1 LWQITTEYINIWN
14 EINNYYYTRFL
25 HSFGLEFGRGPSV
38 EHLSVENS
46 EVLRLFIVT
55 AASIGAILTTIFS
68 LLNGI
73 FYVFPLHF
81 ILPIILVVYF
91 YPERGVLF
99 SLGLGLMYISLIYLL
114 GNSDPIQIAIATAW
128 FAIFITI
135 GVVASSYAI
144 RLREGRTRVRM
155 ILDNSQ
161 DGTFCFDLKDL
172 RIREINAKCAQW
184 LKYNQQDLI
193 GKEISLIWTDKEEQ
207 KQFIADVNQE
217 LKQEQNHG
225 EREVRFRGQDGTV
238 LRFVISAML
247 VTKGHVLCSATD
259 ITRSKIVDEEIIKTL
274 DELEHQVKERTADLE
289 RMNEKLR
296 AEILECR
303 RFESTV
309 LYGHPLQPKRED
321 I

>member
-1 LWQITTEYINIWN
+1 M
-14 EINNYYYTRFL
+14 
-25 HSFGLEFGRGPSV
+25 
-38 EHLSVENS
+38 EHLSVENR
-46 EVLRLFIVT
+46 EVLQLFIVIS
-55 AASIGAILTTIFS
+55 ASIGAFLTTIFS

-114 GNSDPIQIAIATAW
+114 GNSDPTLIAIATAW

-144 RLREGRTRVRM
+144 RLREERTRVRK

-161 DGTFCFDLKDL
+161 DGIFCFDLKEL

-184 LKYNQQDLI
+184 LKYDQQDLI
-193 GKEISLIWTDKEEQ
+193 GKEISFIWTDKEEQ
-207 KQFIADVNQE
+207 KQFIADVKQE
-217 LKQEQNHG
+217 LKHG
-225 EREVRFRGQDGTV
+225 EREARFRGQDGTV
-238 LRFVISAML
+238 LRFVLSPIL
-247 VTKGHVLCSATD
+247 VTKGHVLCSAID

-274 DELEHQVKERTADLE
+274 NELEQQVKERTADLE
-289 RMNEKLR
+289 QLNEKLR

-321 I
+321 T

>member
-1 LWQITTEYINIWN
+1 
-14 EINNYYYTRFL
+14 
-25 HSFGLEFGRGPSV
+25 V
-38 EHLSVENS
+38 EHLSVENR
-46 EVLRLFIVT
+46 EVLQLFIVIS
-55 AASIGAILTTIFS
+55 ASIGAILTTIFS

-114 GNSDPIQIAIATAW
+114 GNSDPTLIAIATAW

-144 RLREGRTRVRM
+144 RLREERTRVRK

-161 DGTFCFDLKDL
+161 DGIFCFDLKEL

-184 LKYNQQDLI
+184 LKYDQQDLI
-193 GKEISLIWTDKEEQ
+193 GKEISVIWTDKEEQ
-207 KQFIADVNQE
+207 KQFIADVKQE
-217 LKQEQNHG
+217 LKHG
-225 EREVRFRGQDGTV
+225 EREARFRGQDGTV
-238 LRFVISAML
+238 LRFVLSPML
-247 VTKGHVLCSATD
+247 VTKGHVLCSAID

-274 DELEHQVKERTADLE
+274 NELEHQVKERTADLE
-289 RMNEKLR
+289 RLNEKLR

-321 I
+321 T

>member
-1 LWQITTEYINIWN
+1 
-14 EINNYYYTRFL
+14 
-25 HSFGLEFGRGPSV
+25 V
-38 EHLSVENS
+38 EHLSVENR
-46 EVLRLFIVT
+46 EVLQLFIVIS
-55 AASIGAILTTIFS
+55 ASIGAILTTIFS

-114 GNSDPIQIAIATAW
+114 GNSDPTLIAIATAW

-144 RLREGRTRVRM
+144 RLREERTRVRK

-161 DGTFCFDLKDL
+161 DGIFCFDLKEL

-184 LKYNQQDLI
+184 LKYDQQDLI
-193 GKEISLIWTDKEEQ
+193 GKEISFIWTDKEEQ
-207 KQFIADVNQE
+207 KQFIADVKQE
-217 LKQEQNHG
+217 LKHG
-225 EREVRFRGQDGTV
+225 EREARFRGQDGTV
-238 LRFVISAML
+238 LRFVLSPIL
-247 VTKGHVLCSATD
+247 VTKGHVLCSAID

-274 DELEHQVKERTADLE
+274 NELEHQVKERTADLE
-289 RMNEKLR
+289 QLNEKLR

-321 I
+321 T

>member
-1 LWQITTEYINIWN
+1 
-14 EINNYYYTRFL
+14 
-25 HSFGLEFGRGPSV
+25 V
-38 EHLSVENS
+38 EHLSVENR
-46 EVLRLFIVT
+46 EVLRLLIVT
-55 AASIGAILTTIFS
+55 AATIGAVLTTIFS

-114 GNSDPIQIAIATAW
+114 GNADPTLIAIATAW

-144 RLREGRTRVRM
+144 RLREERTRVRK

-161 DGTFCFDLKDL
+161 DGIFCFDMKDL
-172 RIREINAKCAQW
+172 RIREINTKCAQW
-184 LKYNQQDLI
+184 LKYNQQDLV
-193 GKEISLIWTDKEEQ
+193 GKEISVIWTDREEQ

-217 LKQEQNHG
+217 ITHLQKHG
-225 EREVRFRGQDGTV
+225 EREAHFKAQDGSV
-238 LRFVISAML
+238 LRFVISPML
-247 VTKGHVLCSATD
+247 VTKGHVLCSAID
-259 ITRSKIVDEEIIKTL
+259 ITRSKIVDEEIIRTL
-274 DELEHQVKERTADLE
+274 NELEHQVKERTADLE
-289 RMNEKLR
+289 RTNEKLR

-309 LYGHPLQPKRED
+309 LYGHPLQPKGED

>member
-1 LWQITTEYINIWN
+1 
-14 EINNYYYTRFL
+14 
-25 HSFGLEFGRGPSV
+25 V
-38 EHLSVENS
+38 EHLSVENR
-46 EVLRLFIVT
+46 EVLQLFIVIS
-55 AASIGAILTTIFS
+55 ASIGAILTTIFS

-73 FYVFPLHF
+73 FYIFPLHF

-114 GNSDPIQIAIATAW
+114 GNSDPTLIAIATAW

-144 RLREGRTRVRM
+144 RLREERTRVRK

-161 DGTFCFDLKDL
+161 DGIFCFDLKEL

-184 LKYNQQDLI
+184 LKYDQQDLI
-193 GKEISLIWTDKEEQ
+193 GKEISVIWTDKEEQ
-207 KQFIADVNQE
+207 KQFIADVKQE
-217 LKQEQNHG
+217 LKHG
-225 EREVRFRGQDGTV
+225 EREARFRGQDGTV
-238 LRFVISAML
+238 LRFVLSPML
-247 VTKGHVLCSATD
+247 VTKGHVLCSAID

-274 DELEHQVKERTADLE
+274 NELEHQVRERTADLE
-289 RMNEKLR
+289 QLNEKLR

-321 I
+321 T

>member
-1 LWQITTEYINIWN
+1 
-14 EINNYYYTRFL
+14 
-25 HSFGLEFGRGPSV
+25 V
-38 EHLSVENS
+38 EHLSVENR
-46 EVLRLFIVT
+46 EVLQLFIVIS
-55 AASIGAILTTIFS
+55 ASIGAILTTIFS

-114 GNSDPIQIAIATAW
+114 GNSDPTLIAIATAW

-144 RLREGRTRVRM
+144 RLREERTRVRK
-155 ILDNSQ
+155 ILNNSQ
-161 DGTFCFDLKDL
+161 DGIFCFDLKEL
-172 RIREINAKCAQW
+172 RIREINGKCAQW
-184 LKYNQQDLI
+184 LKYDQQDLI
-193 GKEISLIWTDKEEQ
+193 GKEISVIWTDKEEQ
-207 KQFIADVNQE
+207 KQFIADVKQE
-217 LKQEQNHG
+217 LKHG
-225 EREVRFRGQDGTV
+225 EREARFRGQDGTV
-238 LRFVISAML
+238 LRFVLSPML
-247 VTKGHVLCSATD
+247 VTKGHVLCSAID

-274 DELEHQVKERTADLE
+274 NELEHQVKERTADLE
-289 RMNEKLR
+289 QLNEKLR

-321 I
+321 T

>member
-1 LWQITTEYINIWN
+1 
-14 EINNYYYTRFL
+14 
-25 HSFGLEFGRGPSV
+25 V
-38 EHLSVENS
+38 EHLSVENR
-46 EVLRLFIVT
+46 EVLRLFIVI

-114 GNSDPIQIAIATAW
+114 GNSDPTQIAIATAW

-144 RLREGRTRVRM
+144 RLREEQARVRK

-161 DGTFCFDLKDL
+161 DGIFCFDLKDL

-184 LKYNQQDLI
+184 LKYDQKDLI
-193 GKEISLIWTDKEEQ
+193 GKEISVIWIDKEEQ
-207 KQFIADVNQE
+207 KQFIADV
-217 LKQEQNHG
+217 KQERKHG
-225 EREVRFRGQDGTV
+225 EREARFRGQDGTV
-238 LRFVISAML
+238 LRFVLSAML
-247 VTKGHVLCSATD
+247 VTKGHVLCSAID

-274 DELEHQVKERTADLE
+274 NELEHQVKERTADLE
-289 RMNEKLR
+289 RLNEKLR

-321 I
+321 T

>member
-1 LWQITTEYINIWN
+1 M
-14 EINNYYYTRFL
+14 
-25 HSFGLEFGRGPSV
+25 
-38 EHLSVENS
+38 EHLSVENR
-46 EVLRLFIVT
+46 EVLRLFIVI
-55 AASIGAILTTIFS
+55 AATIGAVLTTIFS

-114 GNSDPIQIAIATAW
+114 GNSDQTLIAIATAW

-144 RLREGRTRVRM
+144 RLREERTRVRK

-161 DGTFCFDLKDL
+161 DGIFCFDLKDL
-172 RIREINAKCAQW
+172 RIREINTKCAQW

-193 GKEISLIWTDKEEQ
+193 GKEISVIWTDREEQ
-207 KQFIADVNQE
+207 QQFVDDVNQE
-217 LKQEQNHG
+217 LKHVRKHG
-225 EREVRFRGQDGTV
+225 EREAHFRAQDGSV
-238 LRFVISAML
+238 LRFVISPML
-247 VTKGHVLCSATD
+247 VTKGHVLCSAID

-274 DELEHQVKERTADLE
+274 NELEHQVRERTADLE
-289 RMNEKLR
+289 RTNEKLR

-303 RFESTV
+303 RFESMV
-309 LYGHPLQPKRED
+309 LYGHPLQPKRD
-321 I
+321 DT

>member
-1 LWQITTEYINIWN
+1 
-14 EINNYYYTRFL
+14 
-25 HSFGLEFGRGPSV
+25 V
-38 EHLSVENS
+38 EHLSVENR
-46 EVLRLFIVT
+46 EVLRLFIVI

-114 GNSDPIQIAIATAW
+114 GNSDPTQIAIATAW

-144 RLREGRTRVRM
+144 RLREEQTRVRK

-161 DGTFCFDLKDL
+161 DGIFCFDLKDL

-184 LKYNQQDLI
+184 LKYDQKDLI
-193 GKEISLIWTDKEEQ
+193 GKEISVIWIDKEEQ
-207 KQFIADVNQE
+207 KQFIADV
-217 LKQEQNHG
+217 KQERKHG
-225 EREVRFRGQDGTV
+225 EREAHFRGQDGTV
-238 LRFVISAML
+238 LRFVLSAML
-247 VTKGHVLCSATD
+247 VTKEHVLCSAID

-274 DELEHQVKERTADLE
+274 NELEHQVKERTADLE
-289 RMNEKLR
+289 QLNEKLR

-321 I
+321 T

>member
-1 LWQITTEYINIWN
+1 M
-14 EINNYYYTRFL
+14 
-25 HSFGLEFGRGPSV
+25 
-38 EHLSVENS
+38 EHLSVENR
-46 EVLRLFIVT
+46 EVLRLFIVI
-55 AASIGAILTTIFS
+55 AATIGAVLTTIFS

-114 GNSDPIQIAIATAW
+114 GNSDPTLMAIATAW

-144 RLREGRTRVRM
+144 RLREERTRVRK

-161 DGTFCFDLKDL
+161 DGIFCFDLKDL
-172 RIREINAKCAQW
+172 RIREINTKCAQW

-193 GKEISLIWTDKEEQ
+193 GKEISVIWTDREEQ
-207 KQFIADVNQE
+207 QQFVDDVNQE
-217 LKQEQNHG
+217 LKHVRKHG
-225 EREVRFRGQDGTV
+225 EREAHFRAQDGSV
-238 LRFVISAML
+238 LRFVISPML
-247 VTKGHVLCSATD
+247 VTKGHVLCSAID

-274 DELEHQVKERTADLE
+274 NELEHQVRERTADLE
-289 RMNEKLR
+289 RTNEKLR
-296 AEILECR
+296 AEILEYR
-303 RFESTV
+303 RFESMV
-309 LYGHPLQPKRED
+309 LYGHPLQPKRD
-321 I
+321 DT

>member
-1 LWQITTEYINIWN
+1 
-14 EINNYYYTRFL
+14 
-25 HSFGLEFGRGPSV
+25 V
-38 EHLSVENS
+38 EHLSVENR
-46 EVLRLFIVT
+46 EVLRLFIVI

-114 GNSDPIQIAIATAW
+114 GNSDPTLIAIATAW

-144 RLREGRTRVRM
+144 RLREERTRVRK

-161 DGTFCFDLKDL
+161 DGIFCFDLKEL

-184 LKYNQQDLI
+184 LKYDQQDLI
-193 GKEISLIWTDKEEQ
+193 GKEISVIWTDKEEQ
-207 KQFIADVNQE
+207 KQFIADVKQE
-217 LKQEQNHG
+217 LKHG
-225 EREVRFRGQDGTV
+225 EREARFRGQDGTV
-238 LRFVISAML
+238 LRFVLSPML
-247 VTKGHVLCSATD
+247 VTKGHVLCSAID

-274 DELEHQVKERTADLE
+274 NELEHQVKERTADLE
-289 RMNEKLR
+289 QLNEKLR

-321 I
+321 T

>member
-1 LWQITTEYINIWN
+1 
-14 EINNYYYTRFL
+14 
-25 HSFGLEFGRGPSV
+25 V
-38 EHLSVENS
+38 EHLSVENR
-46 EVLRLFIVT
+46 EVLRLLIVT

-114 GNSDPIQIAIATAW
+114 GNSDPTLIAIATAW

-144 RLREGRTRVRM
+144 RLREERTRVRK

-161 DGTFCFDLKDL
+161 DGIFCFDIKDL

-184 LKYNQQDLI
+184 LKYTPQDLI
-193 GKEISLIWTDKEEQ
+193 GQKISVIWTDREEQ
-207 KQFIADVNQE
+207 KQFIAEMNQE
-217 LKQEQNHG
+217 LKHR
-225 EREVRFRGQDGTV
+225 EREVCFQGKDGTV
-238 LRFVISAML
+238 SRFVISPLLA
-247 VTKGHVLCSATD
+247 TRGYVLCSAID

-274 DELEHQVKERTADLE
+274 NELEHQVKERTADLE

-309 LYGHPLQPKRED
+309 LYGHPLPPKRED

>member
-1 LWQITTEYINIWN
+1 
-14 EINNYYYTRFL
+14 
-25 HSFGLEFGRGPSV
+25 V
-38 EHLSVENS
+38 EHLSVENR
-46 EVLRLFIVT
+46 EVLRLFIVI
-55 AASIGAILTTIFS
+55 AASIAAILTTIFS

-114 GNSDPIQIAIATAW
+114 GNSDPTLIAIATAW

-144 RLREGRTRVRM
+144 RLREERTRVRK

-161 DGTFCFDLKDL
+161 DGIFCFDLKEL

-184 LKYNQQDLI
+184 LKYDQQDLI
-193 GKEISLIWTDKEEQ
+193 GKEISVIWTDKEEQ
-207 KQFIADVNQE
+207 KQFIADVKQE
-217 LKQEQNHG
+217 LKHG
-225 EREVRFRGQDGTV
+225 EREARFRGQDGTV
-238 LRFVISAML
+238 LRFVLSPML
-247 VTKGHVLCSATD
+247 VTKGHVLCSAID

-274 DELEHQVKERTADLE
+274 NELEHQVKERTADLE
-289 RMNEKLR
+289 QLNEKLR

-321 I
+321 T